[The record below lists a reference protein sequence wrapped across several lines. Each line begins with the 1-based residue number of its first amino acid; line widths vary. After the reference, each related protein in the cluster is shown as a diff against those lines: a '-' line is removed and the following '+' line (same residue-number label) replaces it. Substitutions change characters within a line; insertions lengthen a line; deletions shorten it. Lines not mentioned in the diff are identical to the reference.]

1 MRRYWGVLLIAAAVV
16 ATLWLGFTDRL
27 TLYIHPR
34 YVVFTMVMA
43 VIALALAIAS
53 TGVRPEHDHGDER
66 PRRWTA
72 PLRAVAVA
80 LCVAVAGAL
89 VVVPPATLTIATAS
103 QRDING
109 SSIGAEAQSLDDV
122 QSANDAVFAAFTVL
136 DWSSLL
142 RQTADPAFYDGKS
155 VDVTGFITPDESDP
169 DNVFYVSRFV
179 ITCCAVDAQP
189 IGVPVYQPGWG
200 TSLAAGDWVRV
211 QGGFTANPSTQ
222 SSESIAL
229 QPSAVEGV
237 AEPDEPYL
245 F

>member
-1 MRRYWGVLLIAAAVV
+1 VTLIAAAVV

-43 VIALALAIAS
+43 VVALALAIAA
-53 TGVRPEHDHGDER
+53 TGVRAEHDHDER

-72 PLRAVAVA
+72 PLRVTAVA
-80 LCVAVAGAL
+80 LCLAVAAAL
-89 VVVPPATLTIATAS
+89 VILPPATLTIDTAS

-122 QSANDAVFAAFTVL
+122 QSAGDDVFGAFTVL

-169 DNVFYVSRFV
+169 ENVFYVSRFV

-189 IGVPVYQPGWG
+189 IGVPVYQPGWS
-200 TSLAAGDWVRV
+200 TSLTAGDWVRV

-222 SSESIAL
+222 SSQTIAL
-229 QPSAVEGV
+229 QASAVEGV

>member
-1 MRRYWGVLLIAAAVV
+1 MRRYGGVALIAAAVV

-43 VIALALAIAS
+43 VIALALAIAA
-53 TGVRPEHDHGDER
+53 TGVRAQHDHDETS

-72 PLRAVAVA
+72 PLRVAAVGLCLAVAA
-80 LCVAVAGAL
+80 AL
-89 VVVPPATLTIATAS
+89 VVVPPATLTISTAS

-109 SSIGAEAQSLDDV
+109 SAIGAQAQSVDEV
-122 QSANDAVFAAFTVL
+122 ASASDAVFAAFTVL

-169 DNVFYVSRFV
+169 ENVFYVSRFV

-189 IGVPVYQPGWG
+189 LGVPVYQPGWSA
-200 TSLAAGDWVRV
+200 TMAAGDWVRV
-211 QGGFTANPSTQ
+211 TGGFTSNPSTQ
-222 SSESIAL
+222 SSQPIAL
-229 QPSAVEGV
+229 QPSSVEGV